1 MTKPN
6 DREDL
11 NEDTPLTMSVPG
23 AGAILGLTRNGS
35 YAAADRGEIPTVN
48 YGRLRRVPK
57 KAFRLKLQEA
67 GLL

>member
-1 MTKPN
+1 MKKPTEE
-6 DREDL
+6 EDL
-11 NEDTPLTMSVPG
+11 YADSPLTMSVPG